1 MTVSPPPHR
10 PEELPAS
17 GMAPFRAGLLV
28 VKAGGSL
35 MDCIPG
41 LMGILA
47 ASGRDLLI
55 VPGGGPFADAVREA
69 GLPDEASHWMAVCA
83 MEQMAWCWAAA
94 GAVPVGLDDPVK
106 GVCVLLPYGPMRTED
121 PLPHTW
127 EVTSDTIA
135 AWVAHHRGA
144 PLLLLKSVDGIPAP
158 EGGVAE
164 EITEP
169 VATDVVDPCLLPSL
183 FGHGTFACI
192 LNGRRPER
200 VRRFLAGTAVEGTYI
215 KPIF

>member
-1 MTVSPPPHR
+1 
-10 PEELPAS
+10 
-17 GMAPFRAGLLV
+17 MAPFRTGLLV

-35 MDCIPG
+35 MDCIPR
-41 LMGILA
+41 LFSVFE

-69 GLPDEASHWMAVCA
+69 GLPDEESHWMAVCA

-94 GAVPVGLDDPVK
+94 GAVPVDIGDPVR
-106 GVCVLLPYGPMRTED
+106 GVCVLLPYGAVRGDD

-135 AWVAHHRGA
+135 AWVADRRGA
-144 PLLLLKSVDGIPAP
+144 PLLFLKSVDGIPSPA
-158 EGGVAE
+158 GGVVR
-164 EITEP
+164 EITAP
-169 VATDVVDPCLLPSL
+169 VPTDVVDPCVLPYL
-183 FGHGTFACI
+183 FGHKTFACI

-200 VRRFLAGTAVEGTYI
+200 VQAFLDGTAAEGTYVE
-215 KPIF
+215 PIF